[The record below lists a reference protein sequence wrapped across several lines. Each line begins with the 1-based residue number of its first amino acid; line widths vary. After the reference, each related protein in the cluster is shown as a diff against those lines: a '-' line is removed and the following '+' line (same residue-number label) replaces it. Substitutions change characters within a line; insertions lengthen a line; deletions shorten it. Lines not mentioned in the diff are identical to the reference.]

1 MATILE
7 YCKKLSDDQLL
18 DIVDEYAASG
28 DPVMMDTAVEIL
40 KIVAERNPTKF
51 DVQAAWS
58 SFQEHYM
65 PKENGL

>member
-18 DIVDEYAASG
+18 DIVDEYAGSG
-28 DPVMMDTAVEIL
+28 NPVLVNTAVEIL
-40 KIVAERNPTKF
+40 KIVAERNPTKV
-51 DVQAAWS
+51 DVEAAWR

-65 PKENGL
+65 PKENDL

>member
-18 DIVDEYAASG
+18 DIVYEYAGSG
-28 DPVMMDTAVEIL
+28 DPVLVNTAVEIL
-40 KIVAERNPTKF
+40 KIVAERNPMKV
-51 DVQAAWS
+51 DVEAAWR

-65 PKENGL
+65 PKENDL

>member
-28 DPVMMDTAVEIL
+28 NPILVNTAVEIL
-40 KIVAERNPTKF
+40 KIVAERSPIKA
-51 DVQAAWS
+51 DVEAAWRS
-58 SFQEHYM
+58 LQEHYI
-65 PKENGL
+65 PKENDL